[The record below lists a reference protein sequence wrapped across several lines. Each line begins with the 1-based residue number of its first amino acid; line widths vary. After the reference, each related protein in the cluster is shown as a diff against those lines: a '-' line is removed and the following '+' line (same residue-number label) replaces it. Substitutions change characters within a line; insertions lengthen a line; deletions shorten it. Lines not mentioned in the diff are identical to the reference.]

1 MSISIGQWHKE
12 IGNFNCYKCNSS
24 PNTEHSKSAVNF
36 CFCKLI
42 FFICLCYM
50 HDFLNNCNCYLT
62 NSLNYLLIFLSIIN
76 FKVQVLT
83 PVIVVYKSFKTK
95 LVRSSYFLQC
105 CLILNCFIVLSLNLI
120 L

>member
-1 MSISIGQWHKE
+1 MYISLGQWREE

-24 PNTEHSKSAVNF
+24 PKTERSKSAVNL

-50 HDFLNNCNCYLT
+50 HDMT
-62 NSLNYLLIFLSIIN
+62 NSLNNLLIFLSIIN

-83 PVIVVYKSFKTK
+83 PIIVYKSFKTK
-95 LVRSSYFLQC
+95 LVRSRYFLQC
-105 CLILNCFIVLSLNLI
+105 CLILNYFIVLSLNLI
-120 L
+120 LQHGDMVVW